1 MLFVC
6 NSLSK
11 YDDFKEQF
19 RQLYT
24 DIPFHDLS
32 KVSSDQLAGESSR
45 ILQHYESCAVFL
57 GYIEPGWML
66 QSAHQTMIR
75 SLFRKFPVG
84 MVCNYTE
91 SLPFSWKNGIDTI
104 YTSQP
109 TIKDGHSPSVNNG
122 SAIQDE
128 STV

>member
-6 NSLSK
+6 ISVSN
-11 YDDFKEQF
+11 YDDFKELF
-19 RQLYT
+19 RESHT
-24 DIPFHDLS
+24 DIAFHDLS
-32 KVSSDQLAGESSR
+32 KVSSDQLAAESSQ
-45 ILQHYESCAVFL
+45 ILQHYDTSAVFL

-66 QSAHQTMIR
+66 QSADQITMR

-91 SLPFSWKNGIDTI
+91 SLPFSWKNGIDTV

-109 TIKDGHSPSVNNG
+109 TIKNGYSSSLNDG
-122 SAIQDE
+122 SAIQDQ